1 LKNPKL
7 LKEMASKVNHISV
20 IDLRTDKEKGGF
32 IIYEPPQAK
41 VKIKRENKDTAKITI
56 QEFISPSVIRRFN
69 LENSLLQK
77 TIKDFRSMIDYVLI
91 DPNYDGKIFRAVIVD
106 IPKTKKDFITG
117 VYTITIPQKETK
129 VAVKIV
135 DVLGNELLCVL
146 TV

>member
-1 LKNPKL
+1 
-7 LKEMASKVNHISV
+7 MASKVNHISV

-32 IIYEPPQAK
+32 IIHEPPQAK